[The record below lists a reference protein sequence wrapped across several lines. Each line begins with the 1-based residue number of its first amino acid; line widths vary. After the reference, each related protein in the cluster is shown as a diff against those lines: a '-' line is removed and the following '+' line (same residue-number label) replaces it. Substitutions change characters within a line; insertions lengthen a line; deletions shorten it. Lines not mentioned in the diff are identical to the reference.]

1 LADLTPLTKVLVRAD
16 PESPTAAR
24 LSCQFGRSKRT
35 DARELVLGSGPDEW
49 LILAPAG
56 RELAA
61 VARLA
66 TPEPAPETGEGELVS
81 VIDVTHGRVVLRL
94 SGKDAVATL
103 EKICAI
109 DLSDLATPDG
119 AVFCSS
125 VARLTCVVARDDV
138 DGLRSYLIVS
148 DRSSGQYLFDVIADA
163 GAEFSLSVDGYPLR
177 SSRLT

>member
-1 LADLTPLTKVLVRAD
+1 V
-16 PESPTAAR
+16 
-24 LSCQFGRSKRT
+24 
-35 DARELVLGSGPDEW
+35 
-49 LILAPAG
+49 
-56 RELAA
+56 
-61 VARLA
+61 A
-66 TPEPAPETGEGELVS
+66 TPQPAPETDADELVS
-81 VIDVTHGRVVLRL
+81 VMDVTHGRVVLRL
-94 SGKDAVATL
+94 SGEDAARTL

-109 DLSDLATPDG
+109 DLSDRVTPDR

-177 SSRLT
+177 SARLT